1 MSSKHKSTF
10 SALFLDRDGVLNARL
25 PGAYVAD
32 PADLEVLEGVEEGLR
47 LLQSLFR
54 YTFIVTNQQGVGKGL
69 MSEADLQR
77 VHEHLLGHL
86 AKAGIR
92 IDAIYCCPDLR
103 DKPGNCRKP
112 APELALRAKRDF
124 PRVAFGESLM
134 VGDSVSDI
142 LFGQNLGMKTARVL
156 TRFDEEEAWQDLEQQ
171 PDFACRDLRELARLL
186 GA

>member
-1 MSSKHKSTF
+1 MPPKPKATF

-32 PADLEVLEGVEEGLR
+32 PADLEILGGVEEGLR
-47 LLQSLFR
+47 LLQPLFR
-54 YTFIVTNQQGVGKGL
+54 YTFIVTNQQGIGKGV
-69 MSEADLQR
+69 MSEEDLQR
-77 VHEHLLGHL
+77 VHERLLEHL

-92 IDAIYCCPDLR
+92 IDAIYYCPDLR

-124 PRVAFGESLM
+124 PRVSFGESLM

-142 LFGQNLGMKTARVL
+142 LFGQGLGMKTARIL
-156 TRFDEEEAWQDLEQQ
+156 TRFDEEGAWQGLERP
-171 PDFACRDLRELARLL
+171 PDFVCRDLRELARLA
-186 GA
+186 GV